1 MSGVFIIAEAGVNH
15 NGDIEIAK
23 KLVDCAAEAGADCV
37 KFQTFK
43 AEELAS
49 PLAEKADYQVGNT
62 GSDGSQLE
70 MLKDLELSREEFVE
84 LKRHCDNRGIMFL
97 STPFD
102 PDSADFLHSLGM
114 PIFKIP
120 SGEITDLPLLR
131 KINSFKTD
139 VILSTGMATM
149 NEISEAVREL
159 ENCRVRL
166 LHCTTEYPCPY
177 CDVNMAAMLSM
188 KEKFNLEVGYSDHTE
203 GIEIPIMAAAL
214 GATIIEKHFTL
225 DKRMKGP
232 DHKASLSPR
241 ELADMVRA
249 VRNVELA
256 FGTGYKAPLDS
267 ETNNRIAARKSIVV
281 KRPIKKGDLFSE
293 ENLTAKR
300 PGNGISPMKWD
311 SIIGSM
317 AIRDYE
323 IDEMI

>member
-1 MSGVFIIAEAGVNH
+1 MFEDATIIGV
-15 NGDIEIAK
+15 
-23 KLVDCAAEAGADCV
+23 
-37 KFQTFK
+37 
-43 AEELAS
+43 
-49 PLAEKADYQVGNT
+49 
-62 GSDGSQLE
+62 
-70 MLKDLELSREEFVE
+70 MLLSSFS
-84 LKRHCDNRGIMFL
+84 LIFLHTSIMF
-97 STPFD
+97 S
-102 PDSADFLHSLGM
+102 SMVSSLIIIRDG
-114 PIFKIP
+114 IFFNATSKFCVF
-120 SGEITDLPLLR
+120 TLR

-317 AIRDYE
+317 ALRDYE

>member
-70 MLKDLELSREEFVE
+70 MLKALELSREEFVE

-232 DHKASLSPR
+232 DHKASLPPR

-317 AIRDYE
+317 ALRDYE